1 MRGWNE
7 EIKWTPSVAPA
18 FGTGLIFPLWGPAE
32 NCFIAESSAYS
43 ASKSPYTHKSCC
55 NER

>member
-32 NCFIAESSAYS
+32 NCLIAESSADS
-43 ASKSPYTHKSCC
+43 GSKSPYTHKSCC
-55 NER
+55 NEK

>member
-1 MRGWNE
+1 MRSWNE
-7 EIKWTPSVAPA
+7 EIKWTPPVAPA
-18 FGTGLIFPLWGPAE
+18 FGTRLNFPLWGPAG
-32 NCFIAESSAYS
+32 NSFIAESSAYS